1 MRKQTI
7 NRTSKM
13 STLKDLALGGKKIVS
28 EDALNKTLTE
38 LKTYINEQAAVPAQ
52 QVQAKLDTLIGAQ
65 NGDVDKLL
73 NTFNDIKAF
82 LSDYDEDDTLKSLLD
97 AVGTAISTEQ
107 IRAQGAESAL
117 SGRITTL
124 ENVSV
129 MTTQEAAT
137 LFDSIFNPVEEEEEE
152 EQQGGGE

>member
-1 MRKQTI
+1 M
-7 NRTSKM
+7 
-13 STLKDLALGGKKIVS
+13 ALSGKKVVS

-38 LKTYINEQAAVPAQ
+38 LKTYITEQAAVPAQ
-52 QVQAKLDTLIGAQ
+52 QVQAQLDALIGAQ
-65 NGDVDKLL
+65 NGDTDKLL

-82 LSDYDEDDTLKSLLD
+82 LADYDEDDTLKSLID
-97 AVGTAISTEQ
+97 AVNTAIGTEQ
-107 IRAQGAESAL
+107 TRAQGAENAL

-152 EQQGGGE
+152 QQGGGE